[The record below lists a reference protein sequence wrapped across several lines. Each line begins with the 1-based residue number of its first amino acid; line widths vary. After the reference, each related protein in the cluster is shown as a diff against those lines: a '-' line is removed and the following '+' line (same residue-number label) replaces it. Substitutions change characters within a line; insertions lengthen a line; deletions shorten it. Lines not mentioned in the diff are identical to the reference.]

1 MPWKDSTSSD
11 DDGAKF
17 ASDLLL
23 PFAGDRMY
31 SNPYVSHQGTYG
43 NYWSSSPN
51 NGGVFRVEYAQYL
64 MFSSTQV
71 SIVGHNYRTV
81 GQSVRCVKNSTNANN
96 LTIHA
101 N

>member
-43 NYWSSSPN
+43 NYWSSSPTTSYYARDLYLSSSIITLLSDN
-51 NGGVFRVEYAQYL
+51 KTFPIFRNIIAE
-64 MFSSTQV
+64 
-71 SIVGHNYRTV
+71 R
-81 GQSVRCVKNSTNANN
+81 
-96 LTIHA
+96 
-101 N
+101 